1 LVQPFV
7 TALRTNDQ
15 RAIRVYEDIR
25 SIDLRATSA
34 VSLNAAPSAS
44 STTSPKARAAPV
56 SSEQS
61 VPSEDPKA
69 SQTHSPKK
77 ETAAPETGYASFAE
91 RGLTRPITTMYA
103 DEPGSGVENS
113 IHEI

>member
-1 LVQPFV
+1 M
-7 TALRTNDQ
+7 
-15 RAIRVYEDIR
+15 RVYEDIR

-34 VSLNAAPSAS
+34 VALHAAPSTA
-44 STTSPKARAAPV
+44 SPKAHAAPV

-61 VPSEDPKA
+61 VPSEDPQA
-69 SQTHSPKK
+69 SQTHPPKK

-103 DEPGSGVENS
+103 DEPGEWCGEQ
-113 IHEI
+113 HP